1 MSSTIRLS
9 FSGAAKRLLPA
20 FLSSDASTF
29 NLSRKDNLIKS
40 YSSFSHQHMKI
51 ENRKC
56 GISYSSLPKQYKM
69 EKTYKGV
76 KQPCLQNTPV
86 RNISFSV
93 ATTLGAIKSANFDSK
108 DSPSEMYFST
118 IDKLQHKNINFE
130 ISRRFSSAEKP
141 TSTQS
146 TSLADEIMQSKL
158 KDASNEKTVNNE
170 DPSENSNKGPTKWQ
184 RIGYWAFAIIFG
196 GALVVNGVL
205 FSLPD
210 RGEDGIDI
218 KDEFSELPFPSQY
231 YLRLKNKI
239 FKTKKDLEEP
249 FSDKLL
255 PDPLPEPY
263 HQPKYTILLELT
275 GLLVHSNWTHK
286 HGWRFQKR
294 PGVDIFVSQLG
305 YPEFELVVYT
315 TENAMTFYPI
325 VDGLDP
331 ENKYI
336 MYRLFRDA
344 TRYVDGHH
352 TKDLFALNRDLKKV
366 IVIDWDENTVS
377 ENRDNALI
385 LKKWEGDNLDRQ
397 LIGLTQLLQA
407 IKQSDVDDVREVL
420 RYYKQYDDP
429 IEAFRENQRK
439 LQETLAAEE
448 QFQKEK
454 KAQSQG
460 GLFSSSLSS
469 LRKFGR

>member
-1 MSSTIRLS
+1 MNSKLYGAFHSNMPQTHKVVKTLKDVKLPYSQVFPIR
-9 FSGAAKRLLPA
+9 
-20 FLSSDASTF
+20 T
-29 NLSRKDNLIKS
+29 
-40 YSSFSHQHMKI
+40 M
-51 ENRKC
+51 
-56 GISYSSLPKQYKM
+56 
-69 EKTYKGV
+69 
-76 KQPCLQNTPV
+76 
-86 RNISFSV
+86 SFSV
-93 ATTLGAIKSANFDSK
+93 ATALGSIKSTNLEKRA
-108 DSPSEMYFST
+108 SPSRMYFLT
-118 IDKLQHKNINFE
+118 IDKIQNKSMKFE
-130 ISRRFSSAEKP
+130 ISRSFSSSEKP

-146 TSLADEIMQSKL
+146 SSLADEIMKTKM
-158 KDASNEKTVNNE
+158 KDASQEKTPNVEETN
-170 DPSENSNKGPTKWQ
+170 ENSDKGPSKWQ
-184 RIGYWAFAIIFG
+184 KRGYIAFVIFLS
-196 GALVVNGVL
+196 GALVVNAVL

-210 RGEDGIDI
+210 RDEEGKDI
-218 KDEFSELPFPSQY
+218 PDEFSELSFPSQY
-231 YLRLKNKI
+231 YLRLKN
-239 FKTKKDLEEP
+239 KKDLEEP

-263 HQPKYTILLELT
+263 HQPKYTVLLELT

-352 TKDLFALNRDLKKV
+352 SKDLFALNRDLKKV
-366 IVIDWDENTVS
+366 IVLDWDENTVS
-377 ENRDNALI
+377 QNRDNALI
-385 LKKWEGDNLDRQ
+385 LKKWDGDNSDRQ

-439 LQETLAAEE
+439 LQETLVAEE
-448 QFQKEK
+448 QLQKEK
-454 KAQSQG
+454 QAQSQG

-469 LRKFGR
+469 LRRFGR

>member
-1 MSSTIRLS
+1 MPLNRVIYN
-9 FSGAAKRLLPA
+9 LP
-20 FLSSDASTF
+20 
-29 NLSRKDNLIKS
+29 
-40 YSSFSHQHMKI
+40 YGSSFSTFSKSYNLQLPTKLIGSYIEHAPLVRQFGFSVSMTDQPLRNYFNSNPKEVSGKI
-51 ENRKC
+51 SIRTHNVYTRKNFVKYC
-56 GISYSSLPKQYKM
+56 ELISARKYSST
-69 EKTYKGV
+69 EK
-76 KQPCLQNTPV
+76 P
-86 RNISFSV
+86 
-93 ATTLGAIKSANFDSK
+93 
-108 DSPSEMYFST
+108 DSPT
-118 IDKLQHKNINFE
+118 
-130 ISRRFSSAEKP
+130 
-141 TSTQS
+141 TGTG
-146 TSLADEIMQSKL
+146 LADQIMQTRMKEPSQTKQAEEDL
-158 KDASNEKTVNNE
+158 KNTGDT
-170 DPSENSNKGPTKWQ
+170 PQGPKPVGKWQ
-184 RIGYWAFAIIFG
+184 KVGYMAFAIFLG

-210 RGEDGIDI
+210 RDEEGNDI
-218 KDEFSELPFPSQY
+218 KDEFSELSFPSQH

-294 PGVDIFVSQLG
+294 PGVDIFISQIG
-305 YPEFELVVYT
+305 YPDFELVVYT
-315 TENAMTFYPI
+315 SENAMTFYPI

-352 TKDLFALNRDLKKV
+352 TKDLFALNRDLKKM
-366 IVIDWDENTVS
+366 IVVDWNENSVPG
-377 ENRDNALI
+377 NRDNALI
-385 LKKWEGDNLDRQ
+385 LKKWEGDNTDRQ

-439 LQETLAAEE
+439 LQETMAAEE
-448 QFQKEK
+448 KIQKEK
-454 KAQSQG
+454 QNQSQG
-460 GLFSSSLSS
+460 GIFSSSLSS
-469 LRKFGR
+469 FRRFGR

>member
-1 MSSTIRLS
+1 
-9 FSGAAKRLLPA
+9 
-20 FLSSDASTF
+20 
-29 NLSRKDNLIKS
+29 
-40 YSSFSHQHMKI
+40 
-51 ENRKC
+51 
-56 GISYSSLPKQYKM
+56 
-69 EKTYKGV
+69 
-76 KQPCLQNTPV
+76 
-86 RNISFSV
+86 
-93 ATTLGAIKSANFDSK
+93 
-108 DSPSEMYFST
+108 
-118 IDKLQHKNINFE
+118 
-130 ISRRFSSAEKP
+130 
-141 TSTQS
+141 
-146 TSLADEIMQSKL
+146 MQSKL
-158 KDASNEKTVNNE
+158 KDTLQEKQPNTEETSKNN
-170 DPSENSNKGPTKWQ
+170 DKGPQPMSTWQ
-184 RIGYWAFAIIFG
+184 KRGYMAFAIFLG
-196 GALVVNGVL
+196 GALVVNAVL

-210 RGEDGIDI
+210 RDEEGNDI
-218 KDEFSELPFPSQY
+218 KDEFSELSFPSQN

-263 HQPKYTILLELT
+263 YQPKYTVLLELT

-294 PGVDIFVSQLG
+294 PGVDIFVSQIG

-366 IVIDWDENTVS
+366 IVVDWDENTVS

-385 LKKWEGDNLDRQ
+385 LKKWEGDNSDRQ

-420 RYYKQYDDP
+420 RYYKQHDDP

-448 QFQKEK
+448 QLQKEK
-454 KAQSQG
+454 QNNSQG

-469 LRKFGR
+469 LRRFGR